1 MNLLAKLLPAQNVE
15 LNVDASS
22 KKRVFEYASILFE
35 NNQGIE
41 RSKVFDSLLA
51 RERLGSTALGKG
63 VAIPHGRIKG
73 LKEAVAAVIR
83 VNQPVAFDAPDGMP
97 VGLMV
102 FLLVP
107 EQATQQHLEIL
118 SELAEFL
125 SEKANRDA
133 LMTADSAGSVL
144 QLVQTWEPARRS
156 LA

>member
-1 MNLLAKLLPAQNVE
+1 MNLLAKLLPAQNIE
-15 LNVDASS
+15 LNVAATS
-22 KKRVFEYASILFE
+22 KKRVFEYASIMFE

-73 LKEAVAAVIR
+73 LKEPVAAVIS
-83 VNQPVAFDAPDGMP
+83 VENPVAFDAPDGES
-97 VGLMV
+97 VRLMV

-118 SELAEFL
+118 SELAELL
-125 SEKANRDA
+125 SDKNNRDA
-133 LMTADSAGSVL
+133 LTSAQNGGEVL
-144 QLVQTWEPARRS
+144 QLIQTWESARHNVT
-156 LA
+156 